1 MKPGVPAGTRIVEIS
16 LPPPGFSP
24 VTAATVTNAVM
35 DVPLLVMNALVP
47 LMTHSSPS
55 STAVVRV
62 APASVPPPGS
72 VSPKAPS
79 ASPDGQPRQPLGA
92 LGVGAEAQQIGIAPS
107 ETAASRVIARL
118 ESTRASSSIATHSA
132 T

>member
-1 MKPGVPAGTRIVEIS
+1 M
-16 LPPPGFSP
+16 PPSGFSP
-24 VTAATVTNAVM
+24 VTAVTVTKPVM
-35 DVPLLVMNALVP
+35 SVPELVMNALVP

-79 ASPDGQPRQPLGA
+79 ASP
-92 LGVGAEAQQIGIAPS
+92 E
-107 ETAASRVIARL
+107 ASRGSHSRFC
-118 ESTRASSSIATHSA
+118 SSVPKR
-132 T
+132 

>member
-24 VTAATVTNAVM
+24 VTAATVTKAVM
-35 DVPLLVMNALVP
+35 YVPLLVMNALVP

-79 ASPDGQPRQPLGA
+79 ASP
-92 LGVGAEAQQIGIAPS
+92 EASRGSHSARWASVPKRRIGIAPS
-107 ETAASRVIARL
+107 ETAASRVIATL
-118 ESTRASSSIATHSA
+118 ESTRASSSIATQSA